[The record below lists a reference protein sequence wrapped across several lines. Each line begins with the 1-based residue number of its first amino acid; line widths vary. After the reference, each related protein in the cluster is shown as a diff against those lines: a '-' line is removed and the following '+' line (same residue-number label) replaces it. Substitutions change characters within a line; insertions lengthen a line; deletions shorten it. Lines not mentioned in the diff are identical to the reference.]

1 MGLHPVSMKKF
12 SVLVEMVS
20 FAGCHPTLIE
30 FEKVWGSLTYVVV
43 LHTWS
48 LGLRSN
54 QAG

>member
-1 MGLHPVSMKKF
+1 MKKF

-20 FAGCHPTLIE
+20 FAGWHPTLIE

-48 LGLRSN
+48 
-54 QAG
+54 